1 MKIYAAD
8 LETTVYENQD
18 HTEAWSSALV
28 ALDSDDPL
36 IHHSLAET
44 LEYLDNQNEDAI
56 LYYHNLKFDGNF
68 WLYFL
73 IKELGFKQG
82 TEYSLDEKGATIVT
96 MKDPNDLKE
105 KEVVYSIS
113 SMGQWYMV
121 SFKYHSHKYT
131 LKDSLKLLPFKL
143 EEIGEAFKTE
153 HRKLEMEYEGYR
165 YAGCEITDEEAEYI
179 KNDVLVLKEA
189 LNIMFEEGH
198 NKLTIGA
205 CCLAEFK
212 KMTGK
217 YDWATLF
224 PKLENIEID
233 PEIYGSSNADEY
245 IRKSYRGGW
254 CYLVKGASEKIYTK
268 GTTADVNSL
277 YPSMMHS
284 ESGNAYPHGKP
295 HFFVKQIPPEVYHT
309 SHDGFEFPK
318 YFFVRIRCRFYL
330 KKGKLPFIQ
339 IKHNI
344 HYKSTEMLETS
355 DVYNKNDGK
364 YYSSYYDKEGN
375 LHDTIVELT
384 LTCTD
389 YQLLQEHYILK
400 DFELLDGCWFY
411 ATTGIFDEY
420 IDKYKQI
427 KMNNKGAKRTEA
439 KLFLNNLY
447 GKLATSPVSSF
458 KYIPENTDDALE
470 YRVQPELNKDPVYI
484 AAGSAITSYSRN
496 FTIRAAQAN
505 FYGVENRG
513 FKYAD
518 TDSIH
523 CDLAPS
529 EIKNIKVHDNAFCCW
544 KLESCW
550 DIAKFIRQKTYV
562 EHVTHED
569 LVPVEQIQ
577 LPDGTYKKPYY
588 NMKCAGMSDSCKD
601 LFLASMGEDIELKP
615 KQREKY
621 KEFLSKT
628 RTLDDFKVGLQI
640 PSKLVP
646 EVIKGGVILK
656 EKNFTLRN
664 I

>member
-1 MKIYAAD
+1 MKIYSAD

-28 ALDSDDPL
+28 ALDSDEPL

-44 LEYLDNQNEDAI
+44 LEYLDSQNEDAI

-73 IKELGFKQG
+73 IKEMGFKQG
-82 TEYSLDEKGATIVT
+82 VEYSLDEQGSTIVT
-96 MKDPNDLKE
+96 MKDPDDLRE
-105 KEVVYSIS
+105 KEVIYSIS
-113 SMGQWYMV
+113 SMGQWYTV
-121 SFKYHSHKYT
+121 CFKYHSHKYT
-131 LKDSLKLLPFKL
+131 LKDSLKLLPFRL
-143 EEIGEAFKTE
+143 EEIGKAFKTE
-153 HRKLEMEYEGYR
+153 HRKLDMEYEGYR
-165 YAGCEITDEEAEYI
+165 YAGCEITEEEASYI

-212 KMTGK
+212 KMIGK
-217 YDWATLF
+217 YDWATFF

-233 PEIYGSSNADEY
+233 PEVYGSSNADEY

-254 CYLVKGASEKIYTK
+254 CYLVKGASEKIYHD

-284 ESGNAYPHGKP
+284 ESGNYYPLGKP
-295 HFFVKQIPPEVYHT
+295 HFFTKEIPRHAM
-309 SHDGFEFPK
+309 FPNR
-318 YFFVRIRCRFYL
+318 YYFVRIRCRFYL

-355 DVYNKNDGK
+355 DVYNKRDGK
-364 YYSSYYDKEGN
+364 YYTSYVDKQGN
-375 LHDTIVELT
+375 VHDTIVELT

-389 YQLLQEHYILK
+389 FKLLQEHYILK
-400 DFELLDGCWFY
+400 DFELLDGCWFH
-411 ATTGIFDEY
+411 ADKGIFDEY

-458 KYIPENTDDALE
+458 KYIPENTDEALQ
-470 YRVQPELNKDPVYI
+470 YKVQPELNKDPVYI
-484 AAGSAITSYSRN
+484 AGGSAITSYSRN

-505 FYGVENRG
+505 FYGVDKRG

-523 CDLAPS
+523 CDLKPS

-588 NMKCAGMSDSCKD
+588 NLKCAGMSDSCKD
-601 LFLASMGEDIELKP
+601 LFLASMGEDVKLKP
-615 KQREKY
+615 KQKEKY
-621 KEFLSKT
+621 KEFLST
-628 RTLDDFKVGLQI
+628 PRTLDDFKIGLQI